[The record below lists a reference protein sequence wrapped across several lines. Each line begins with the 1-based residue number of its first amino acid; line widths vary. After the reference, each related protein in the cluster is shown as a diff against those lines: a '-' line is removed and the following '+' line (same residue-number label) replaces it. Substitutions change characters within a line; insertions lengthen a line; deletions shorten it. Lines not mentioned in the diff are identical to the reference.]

1 MTRFIRSLL
10 FIAGFTAV
18 VTLGVAGSA
27 FAEAVSVGSVSL
39 KGTGFGNVN
48 TMLTMQGHGM
58 GVVESGCVG
67 IDAAGNQMIGSSVCQ
82 GNNLGGDE
90 KSPNKAP
97 HNQTFII
104 SDASTLAIIFNAN
117 QPSGGSIEL
126 NDLVV
131 VFYNAHGQIGFTS
144 GDFTMPM
151 HFASTSLQNGVGKSG
166 WEFML
171 DAQDTA
177 TAQAAIDAG
186 FNIVGLSATLA
197 HAGGGP
203 ETFFVTTGTPV
214 DPPAPAPEPST
225 LFLLGTGLV
234 VTGAAIRRRGVQR
247 KLTSL

>member
-1 MTRFIRSLL
+1 MS
-10 FIAGFTAV
+10 
-18 VTLGVAGSA
+18 
-27 FAEAVSVGSVSL
+27 VSSVSL

-48 TMLTMQGHGM
+48 TMLTMQGHGI
-58 GVVESGCVG
+58 GVVESGCIG
-67 IDAAGNQMIGSSVCQ
+67 IDAAGSQMIGSSVCQ

-90 KSPNKAP
+90 KSPNNSP
-97 HNQTFII
+97 HNQTFIV
-104 SDASTLAIIFNAN
+104 SDASTLAIIFYAN
-117 QPSGGSIEL
+117 QPGGGSIEL

-131 VFYNAHGQIGFTS
+131 VFFNAQGQVGFAS
-144 GDFTMPM
+144 SDFTMPM

-186 FNIVGLSATLA
+186 FNIVGLSATLS

-203 ETFFVTTGTPV
+203 ETFFITTGAPV
-214 DPPAPAPEPST
+214 DPPIPTPEPAT

-234 VTGAAIRRRGVQR
+234 VTGAAIRRRRVQP
-247 KLTSL
+247 KVTSL